1 MATDYDHANEALQ
14 DDAGKVSNA
23 AHKGVHA
30 AKTAKKTFG
39 KLKKGVDAVSNNPVV
54 LLQKVKIALY
64 IFAAIVII
72 ACVSMI
78 PSIISNIFLHQSDPA
93 ELSAKSDF
101 LEFENDDEL
110 ETSLKE
116 VYDDDRN
123 AFYKD
128 VQKDAYR
135 EAQDDL
141 LATAPAGYVIDPWK
155 GDSLEKMPDEDMVL
169 LCSAYNA
176 CNSNAL
182 DDFMFEEYQETTS
195 TDDFIKICKTLLE
208 KPNAE
213 YPNGNALYG
222 TDWVRDAAGNIYV
235 YEVVAGY
242 DADGNPIIEEHIIPQ
257 IYLAE
262 TQDIIQAAWE
272 IDDIF
277 SDLFD
282 EENDGY
288 TVYAD
293 VIYESAC
300 LLSET
305 LWKDNADSITQK
317 IQQSIGFSSGSA
329 GFGYNYGSD
338 SIGVNYDWVGP
349 TDGYPDIV
357 RVAEAELG
365 NSGGKYQ
372 KYTGLG
378 ANDAWC
384 AAFVSWCVGQTGQ
397 YETGAFTSKQVSC
410 SRFIK
415 DFKDKGQWVLRADAG
430 IPKAGYLIF
439 FDWPPQDGVVDH
451 VGIVSS
457 AHDGEI
463 FTIEGNSGNR
473 HIVRSKHYSLSS
485 SYIVGYC
492 TPNYK

>member
-78 PSIISNIFLHQSDPA
+78 PSIISNIFLHQSDPE

-213 YPNGNALYG
+213 YPNGTIRDTCALRRSGRGARERRKNACRHRIHLRCREKSIC
-222 TDWVRDAAGNIYV
+222 VR
-235 YEVVAGY
+235 
-242 DADGNPIIEEHIIPQ
+242 
-257 IYLAE
+257 
-262 TQDIIQAAWE
+262 
-272 IDDIF
+272 
-277 SDLFD
+277 
-282 EENDGY
+282 
-288 TVYAD
+288 
-293 VIYESAC
+293 
-300 LLSET
+300 
-305 LWKDNADSITQK
+305 
-317 IQQSIGFSSGSA
+317 
-329 GFGYNYGSD
+329 
-338 SIGVNYDWVGP
+338 
-349 TDGYPDIV
+349 
-357 RVAEAELG
+357 
-365 NSGGKYQ
+365 
-372 KYTGLG
+372 
-378 ANDAWC
+378 
-384 AAFVSWCVGQTGQ
+384 
-397 YETGAFTSKQVSC
+397 
-410 SRFIK
+410 
-415 DFKDKGQWVLRADAG
+415 
-430 IPKAGYLIF
+430 
-439 FDWPPQDGVVDH
+439 
-451 VGIVSS
+451 
-457 AHDGEI
+457 
-463 FTIEGNSGNR
+463 
-473 HIVRSKHYSLSS
+473 
-485 SYIVGYC
+485 
-492 TPNYK
+492 

>member
-78 PSIISNIFLHQSDPA
+78 PSIISNIFLHQSDPE

-222 TDWVRDAAGNIYV
+222 TDWVRDALVTSMSTRSSPAMMLMATPSLRNTLSLKFIWQKRRTSFKRHGKSTTSFLTCSTKKTM
-235 YEVVAGY
+235 
-242 DADGNPIIEEHIIPQ
+242 DTPFMPTLSTNPPACFQRHFGKITLIVSRRKSSSQSAFPAVQ
-257 IYLAE
+257 RAL
-262 TQDIIQAAWE
+262 DIIMA
-272 IDDIF
+272 
-277 SDLFD
+277 L
-282 EENDGY
+282 
-288 TVYAD
+288 TLL
-293 VIYESAC
+293 ES
-300 LLSET
+300 T
-305 LWKDNADSITQK
+305 TT
-317 IQQSIGFSSGSA
+317 GSA
-329 GFGYNYGSD
+329 LQMA
-338 SIGVNYDWVGP
+338 
-349 TDGYPDIV
+349 T
-357 RVAEAELG
+357 
-365 NSGGKYQ
+365 
-372 KYTGLG
+372 
-378 ANDAWC
+378 
-384 AAFVSWCVGQTGQ
+384 QT
-397 YETGAFTSKQVSC
+397 S
-410 SRFIK
+410 
-415 DFKDKGQWVLRADAG
+415 
-430 IPKAGYLIF
+430 
-439 FDWPPQDGVVDH
+439 
-451 VGIVSS
+451 
-457 AHDGEI
+457 
-463 FTIEGNSGNR
+463 
-473 HIVRSKHYSLSS
+473 
-485 SYIVGYC
+485 
-492 TPNYK
+492 